1 MRLKGRP
8 KGKRLRRKL
17 TALKT
22 KRKMNQNHI
31 IEDMMAAE
39 QEQDAISDIEI
50 Y

>member
-8 KGKRLRRKL
+8 KGKRLRRKV
-17 TALKT
+17 TELKT

-31 IEDMMAAE
+31 LEDMIAAK